1 MLYDEV
7 TLEEITLLGEV
18 MAAAAEQRLLTP
30 SDLDRVLLAAGA
42 TTRSRDE
49 RYLPC
54 RAAPAAG
61 DCPACPMR
69 WRTSRSG

>member
-18 MAAAAEQRLLTP
+18 MAAAAEQRQLTT

-42 TTRSRDE
+42 ST
-49 RYLPC
+49 P
-54 RAAPAAG
+54 
-61 DCPACPMR
+61 
-69 WRTSRSG
+69 